1 MLPSRRQFTLLLMCG
16 TLPVMTT
23 ASLAPLLPGMHRA
36 FRDIP
41 QIDVLS
47 RLVLTVPALS
57 IVMGALLAGY
67 LLDRLGR
74 RSVLAVS
81 LLIFAIF
88 GSYGLWAQDIQWLI
102 GSRFIFGFAVAGIMT
117 ATATLLADFFEPQ
130 HLRSKMG
137 LQAGLMGGWGIIAQT
152 ASGWLAETSWRYPFA
167 LFLVA
172 MPLLP
177 FAWLWLPETIKDKDA
192 RTVTK
197 EAVGSVSYQAFII
210 GFFSFAAMGLFV
222 VVPIQA
228 PFYFGHK
235 LGIGPTSTAILV
247 SVLTGASSLTSLSFA
262 FLKGRWSQKMI
273 LCVGFLAMTLGFL
286 MLSLWTR
293 RLVLAGG
300 MAAIGCG
307 IGSIGPCISAW
318 IAELTS
324 PGYRGRAMGFLT
336 TANYLGQ
343 FSVPLWSNQLLE
355 PYGYEGLFL
364 TAALV
369 SFLCSVSVILSLR
382 NLRLNGVSN
391 SVEMVVLPAPGSVEK
406 DEQSRRSS

>member
-1 MLPSRRQFTLLLMCG
+1 MLPSRRQFILLLVCG

-23 ASLAPLLPGMHRA
+23 ASLAPILPLMHRA
-36 FRDIP
+36 FHDVP

-57 IVMGALLAGY
+57 IALGALLAGY

-74 RSVLAVS
+74 RSVLVVS
-81 LLIFAIF
+81 LVIFAIF
-88 GSYGLWAQDIQWLI
+88 GSCGLWAQDIQWLI
-102 GSRFIFGFAVAGIMT
+102 ASRFIFGFAVAGIMT

-130 HLRSKMG
+130 QLRSKMG
-137 LQAGLMGGWGIIAQT
+137 LQAGIMGGWGIMAQT

-172 MPLLP
+172 LPLLP
-177 FAWLWLPETIKDKDA
+177 FVLLWLPEPIKEDA
-192 RTVTK
+192 VLI
-197 EAVGSVSYQAFII
+197 EAQAPAAGFSSQTFMI

-222 VVPIQA
+222 LVPIQA
-228 PFYFGHK
+228 PFYFGHR
-235 LGIGPTSTAILV
+235 LGIGPSSTAILV

-262 FLKGRWSQKMI
+262 VLKGRWSQKVI
-273 LCVGFLAMTLGFL
+273 LCVGFLCMTIGFL
-286 MLSLWTR
+286 MLGLWTR

-324 PGYRGRAMGFLT
+324 PGYRGRAMGLLT

-343 FSVPLWSNQLLE
+343 FSVPLWSQQLLE

-364 TAALV
+364 TAALF
-369 SFLCSVSVILSLR
+369 SFLCAVSVILSLR
-382 NLRLNGVSN
+382 NLRLNNLNN
-391 SVEMVVLPAPGSVEK
+391 SIEMVVLPSPRAEPK
-406 DEQSRRSS
+406 DKARS

>member
-1 MLPSRRQFTLLLMCG
+1 MLPSRRQFTLLLICG

-23 ASLAPLLPGMHRA
+23 ASLAPILPGMHRA
-36 FRDIP
+36 FRDNP

-47 RLVLTVPALS
+47 RLVLTAPALS
-57 IVMGALLAGY
+57 IALGALLAGY

-74 RSVLAVS
+74 RGVLAVS
-81 LLIFAIF
+81 LMIFAIF
-88 GSYGLWAQDIQWLI
+88 GSYGLWAEDVQWLI

-137 LQAGLMGGWGIIAQT
+137 LQAGIMGGWGIIAQT

-167 LFLVA
+167 LFLA
-172 MPLLP
+172 ALPLLP
-177 FAWLWLPETIKDKDA
+177 FVWLWLPETIKQRDP
-192 RTVTK
+192 RTESS
-197 EAVGSVSYQAFII
+197 EAFGPVSYQAFVI

-228 PFYFGHK
+228 PFYFGHR
-235 LGIGPTSTAILV
+235 LGIGPTSTAILL

-262 FLKGRWSQKMI
+262 ILKGRWSQKMI
-273 LCVGFLAMTLGFL
+273 LCLGFLAMTIGFL

-324 PGYRGRAMGFLT
+324 PNYRGRAMGLLT

-343 FSVPLWSNQLLE
+343 FSVPLWSQPLLE

-364 TAALV
+364 TAALL
-369 SFLCSVSVILSLR
+369 SFLCSLSVMLSLR
-382 NLRLNGVSN
+382 NLRLTAGSSTVDI
-391 SVEMVVLPAPGSVEK
+391 VVMPSPSSEK
-406 DEQSRRSS
+406 KGEQPRHSS

>member
-1 MLPSRRQFTLLLMCG
+1 
-16 TLPVMTT
+16 
-23 ASLAPLLPGMHRA
+23 
-36 FRDIP
+36 
-41 QIDVLS
+41 
-47 RLVLTVPALS
+47 
-57 IVMGALLAGY
+57 
-67 LLDRLGR
+67 
-74 RSVLAVS
+74 
-81 LLIFAIF
+81 
-88 GSYGLWAQDIQWLI
+88 
-102 GSRFIFGFAVAGIMT
+102 
-117 ATATLLADFFEPQ
+117 
-130 HLRSKMG
+130 MG

>member
-23 ASLAPLLPGMHRA
+23 ASLAPILPGLHRA
-36 FRDIP
+36 FRDVP

-47 RLVLTVPALS
+47 RLVLTAPALS
-57 IVMGALLAGY
+57 IAMGALLAGY

-81 LLIFAIF
+81 LMIFALF
-88 GSYGLWAQDIQWLI
+88 GSYGLWTQDIQWLI
-102 GSRFIFGFAVAGIMT
+102 GARFIFGFAVAGIMT
-117 ATATLLADFFEPQ
+117 ATATLLADFFEPK

-137 LQAGLMGGWGIIAQT
+137 LQAGIMGGWGIFAQT

-167 LFLVA
+167 LFLA
-172 MPLLP
+172 ALPLLP
-177 FAWLWLPETIKDKDA
+177 LVWLWLPETIKVQA
-192 RTVTK
+192 
-197 EAVGSVSYQAFII
+197 EENAVPESKGPISPQAFII

-235 LGIGPTSTAILV
+235 LGIGPTSTAILL

-262 FLKGRWSQKMI
+262 FLKGRWTQKTI
-273 LCVGFLAMTLGFL
+273 LTLGFLSMTIGFL

-307 IGSIGPCISAW
+307 IGSIGPSISAW

-324 PGYRGRAMGFLT
+324 PSYRGRAMGLLT

-343 FSVPLWSNQLLE
+343 FSVPLWSQQLLE

-369 SFLCSVSVILSLR
+369 SFLCSVSVMLSLR
-382 NLRLNGVSN
+382 NLRLHAAGTNVD
-391 SVEMVVLPAPGSVEK
+391 MVVMPAPDSRDKEK
-406 DEQSRRSS
+406 DSRLSS

>member
-1 MLPSRRQFTLLLMCG
+1 
-16 TLPVMTT
+16 
-23 ASLAPLLPGMHRA
+23 
-36 FRDIP
+36 
-41 QIDVLS
+41 
-47 RLVLTVPALS
+47 
-57 IVMGALLAGY
+57 
-67 LLDRLGR
+67 
-74 RSVLAVS
+74 
-81 LLIFAIF
+81 LIFALF
-88 GSYGLWAQDIQWLI
+88 GSCGLWVQDIQWLI
-102 GSRFIFGFAVAGIMT
+102 ASRFIFGFAVAGIMT
-117 ATATLLADFFEPQ
+117 ATATLLADFFEPGQ
-130 HLRSKMG
+130 LRSKMG
-137 LQAGLMGGWGIIAQT
+137 LQAGIMGGWGILSQT
-152 ASGWLAETSWRYPFA
+152 ASGWMAETSWRYPFA
-167 LFLVA
+167 LFLA
-172 MPLLP
+172 ALPLLP
-177 FAWLWLPETIKDKDA
+177 FVLLWLPETIKPQENPKVSRDSS
-192 RTVTK
+192 
-197 EAVGSVSYQAFII
+197 GHISYQMLVI

-228 PFYFGHK
+228 PFYFGHR

-273 LCVGFLAMTLGFL
+273 LTVGFLCMTIGFL

-324 PGYRGRAMGFLT
+324 PAYRGRAMGLLT

-343 FSVPLWSNQLLE
+343 FSIPLWSQNLLE

-364 TAALV
+364 SAALV

-391 SVEMVVLPAPGSVEK
+391 SIEMVVLPAPGQTEK